1 MHLKEQGGGKF
12 PGFRSLAHCFCTVV
26 VQTDPILPPTQLP
39 FPWYLIQ
46 IQALNS
52 QAGKARQYNKESLL
66 FPSSHSCQS
75 QPRLYLQ
82 RAALSSVSIL
92 ALCASTGISFLA
104 PFYIS
109 HLLSTPSWFSFLWS
123 NSLQGEIPYPHTNP
137 APQGSSLKLPL
148 KNLLSPS
155 NTHLVNWD

>member
-12 PGFRSLAHCFCTVV
+12 PCFRSLAHCFCTVV

-66 FPSSHSCQS
+66 FPSSHGCQF
-75 QPRLYLQ
+75 QPCLYLQ

-92 ALCASTGISFLA
+92 ALCTSTALASSHHFTFPISCQLYPGF
-104 PFYIS
+104 
-109 HLLSTPSWFSFLWS
+109 PSFGVIFCGER
-123 NSLQGEIPYPHTNP
+123 SLTHTQIQHP
-137 APQGSSLKLPL
+137 
-148 KNLLSPS
+148 
-155 NTHLVNWD
+155 